1 MDGFGDTDDIDHLG
15 NRRIRCVGE
24 LIQNQFRLGLAKMVK
39 TVQQKMSISDLGNV
53 KPKAL
58 INPRPLSASI
68 REFFASSQLSQF
80 MDQTNPLAELTNKRR
95 LSALGPG
102 GLTRDRASTEV
113 RDVHVSHYG
122 RICPIETPEGQ
133 NIGLINNLASY
144 AKINKYGFIETPY
157 RKVDKATCRVLSE
170 PEDSVYLS
178 ADEEWDYV
186 IAEAN
191 INLSADG

>member
-1 MDGFGDTDDIDHLG
+1 MEAKKEDFFERALTKNIKPTKVLIHGLVNIVRVYNNDREKKICHIVGTDLNETLSHVTISDIFACFSYFLNVMEGFGDTDDIDHLG

-24 LIQNQFRLGLAKMVK
+24 LLQNQFRLGLAKMVK

-113 RDVHVSHYG
+113 
-122 RICPIETPEGQ
+122 
-133 NIGLINNLASY
+133 
-144 AKINKYGFIETPY
+144 
-157 RKVDKATCRVLSE
+157 
-170 PEDSVYLS
+170 
-178 ADEEWDYV
+178 
-186 IAEAN
+186 
-191 INLSADG
+191 